1 MMDVCGHVTDRDFHS
16 HILTLICKV
25 DTSSSEKTPSYE
37 QISKNTTVEQEAKAR
52 SEVLDY
58 RYIRLTSDMQGQ
70 SGWLFSRMP
79 ITATNW
85 MVGTTGFFRNVF
97 KLKAIPDRN

>member
-1 MMDVCGHVTDRDFHS
+1 MDAYGYVTNRTFRS

-37 QISKNTTVEQEAKAR
+37 QTSKSTTVGEGAKAR

-58 RYIRLTSDMQGQ
+58 RYIRLTSDLQGQ

-85 MVGTTGFFRNVF
+85 MVGTTGFFTHVV
-97 KLKAIPDRN
+97 KLKAILDRS

>member
-1 MMDVCGHVTDRDFHS
+1 MDASEYVTDENLRS
-16 HILTLICKV
+16 HILILICKV
-25 DTSSSEKTPSYE
+25 DTSSSGKTPSYE
-37 QISKNTTVEQEAKAR
+37 QTSKNTTVGYGAKAR

-85 MVGTTGFFRNVF
+85 MVGTTGFFTHVF
-97 KLKAIPDRN
+97 KLNASPDRS